1 MEVNANSDSA
11 SLPVVSSVCDLQ
23 VAWGLTM
30 IAPFERGMDI
40 VYRISSA
47 TNNSESAGSIAG
59 F

>member
-1 MEVNANSDSA
+1 
-11 SLPVVSSVCDLQ
+11 VSSVCDLQ

-40 VYRISSA
+40 VYRSSSA
-47 TNNSESAGSIAG
+47 TNNSESACSNAV